1 MTKRMSY
8 TVGFKLKAIELAEA
22 TSNRNVGKELGIN
35 ESLCG
40 IGGRKKRNKSNYQ
53 EQCNLYSVKNLQSFL
68 IYLYSCATYTPVNT
82 VVR

>member
-22 TSNRNVGKELGIN
+22 TSNRNVGRELEIN

-53 EQCNLYSVKNLQSFL
+53 EQCDLYSVKVFFTKV
-68 IYLYSCATYTPVNT
+68 YTYTH
-82 VVR
+82 VRLILRQIR